1 MARTVTVEK
10 TPAGPGGPRF
20 PVPAKPE
27 LERLGI
33 DEAKWRV
40 LSEMT
45 FPTAR
50 TPAALVMVLEYCRAR
65 GLDPLKRP
73 VHVVPMWNAALGREV
88 ETVWPGINEVQTTAA
103 RTGLWAGMDSPRFG
117 PELTR
122 SFRGRRRSG
131 EGWEDAELTLTFPA
145 WCEVTVWRLVNGAR
159 CAFSEP
165 VFWLE
170 AYSRTG
176 GARSELPN
184 DMWVRRPRGQL
195 LKCAKAAS
203 LRAAFPEEADYTAE
217 EMEGKIIDAG
227 GVLVPEEGGEPEA
240 STVKAGAASED
251 EEPEPPPV
259 PAEVKVGVHRLVA
272 RTVVAQAWEQADAY
286 AATRWQGAA
295 LEYARGELARARRE
309 RERGAHSQAA

>member
-1 MARTVTVEK
+1 MARAASAEK
-10 TPAGPGGPRF
+10 NPTEPGSPRF
-20 PVPAKPE
+20 PVPVKSE
-27 LERLGI
+27 LERLGV

-40 LSEMT
+40 LAEMT
-45 FPTAR
+45 FPSAR
-50 TPAALVMVLEYCRAR
+50 TPEALVMVLEYCRAR

-73 VHVVPMWNAALGREV
+73 VHIVPMWNVALGREV

-117 PELTR
+117 PELSR

-131 EGWEDAELTLTFPA
+131 EGWEDAELTLTFPS
-145 WCEVTVWRLVNGAR
+145 WCEVTVYRLVNGAR

-170 AYSRTG
+170 AYSRSG

-217 EMEGKIIDAG
+217 EMEGKIIDAVG
-227 GVLVPEEGGEPEA
+227 GRVPEEASEPGA
-240 STVKAGAASED
+240 SSGADPSATED
-251 EEPEPPPV
+251 EEPEPPL

-272 RTVVAQAWEQADAY
+272 RTVIAQAWEQADVY

-295 LEYARGELARARRE
+295 LAYARRELARARRE
-309 RERGAHSQAA
+309 RETQAGSQAA

>member
-1 MARTVTVEK
+1 MARTESLQK
-10 TPAGPGGPRF
+10 TSPEPASPRF
-20 PVPAKPE
+20 PVPARGE

-45 FPTAR
+45 FPMAR
-50 TPAALVMVLEYCRAR
+50 TAQAIVMVLEYCRAR

-73 VHVVPMWNAALGREV
+73 VHIVPMWNAALGREV

-122 SFRGRRRSG
+122 SFRGRRRNG
-131 EGWEDAELTLTFPA
+131 DAWEDAELTLTFPA
-145 WCEVTVWRLVNGAR
+145 WCEVAVWRLVNGAR

-170 AYSRTG
+170 AYSRSG
-176 GARSELPN
+176 GVRSELPN
-184 DMWVRRPRGQL
+184 EMWVRRPRGQL

-217 EMEGKIIDAG
+217 EMEGKVIDAG
-227 GVLVPEEGGEPEA
+227 SALGPTDDGEPEA
-240 STVKAGAASED
+240 SGKTGSSPSEED
-251 EEPEPPPV
+251 EPEPPAV

-272 RTVVAQAWEQADAY
+272 RTVIAQAWEQADAY

-295 LEYARGELARARRE
+295 LEYARRELARARRE
-309 RERGAHSQAA
+309 RERGTETRAA

>member
-1 MARTVTVEK
+1 MARAASQEK
-10 TPAGPGGPRF
+10 NPTEPGGPRF
-20 PVPAKPE
+20 PVPARSE

-45 FPTAR
+45 FPSAR
-50 TPAALVMVLEYCRAR
+50 TPEALVMVLEYCRAR

-73 VHVVPMWNAALGREV
+73 VHIVPMWSAALGREV

-117 PELTR
+117 PEVSR
-122 SFRGRRRSG
+122 AFRGRRRSA
-131 EGWEDAELTLTFPA
+131 EAWEDVELSLTFPS
-145 WCEVTVWRLVNGAR
+145 WCEVTVYRLVNGQR
-159 CAFSEP
+159 CPFSEP

-170 AYSRTG
+170 AYSRAG

-184 DMWVRRPRGQL
+184 DMWVKRPRGQL

-217 EMEGKIIDAG
+217 EMEGKVIDAG
-227 GVLVPEEGGEPEA
+227 VAVPEEGSSAGASSDGEP
-240 STVKAGAASED
+240 SASEAED
-251 EEPEPPPV
+251 PDPV
-259 PAEVKVGVHRLVA
+259 TLPSEVRIGVHRLVA
-272 RTVVAQAWEQADAY
+272 RTVAAQAWEQADAY

-295 LEYARGELARARRE
+295 LAYARRELARARRE
-309 RERGAHSQAA
+309 RETNTGSQAA

>member
-1 MARTVTVEK
+1 MARAASAEK
-10 TPAGPGGPRF
+10 NTAEPGSPRF
-20 PVPAKPE
+20 PVPVKSE
-27 LERLGI
+27 LERLGV

-40 LSEMT
+40 LAEMT
-45 FPTAR
+45 FPSAR
-50 TPAALVMVLEYCRAR
+50 TPEALVMVLEYCRAR

-73 VHVVPMWNAALGREV
+73 VHIVPMWNVALGREV

-117 PELTR
+117 PELSR

-131 EGWEDAELTLTFPA
+131 EGWEDAELTLTFPS
-145 WCEVTVWRLVNGAR
+145 WCEVTVWRLVNGQR

-170 AYSRTG
+170 AYSRAG

-217 EMEGKIIDAG
+217 EMEGKTIDAVG
-227 GVLVPEEGGEPEA
+227 ERVPEEGREPGA
-240 STVKAGAASED
+240 SSGADPSAAED
-251 EEPEPPPV
+251 EEPEPPL

-272 RTVVAQAWEQADAY
+272 RTVVAQAWEQADVY

-295 LEYARGELARARRE
+295 LAYARRELARARRE
-309 RERGAHSQAA
+309 REAGTETRAA

>member
-1 MARTVTVEK
+1 MARAVSAELSH
-10 TPAGPGGPRF
+10 AGPAGPRF
-20 PVPAKPE
+20 PVPARSE

-50 TPAALVMVLEYCRAR
+50 TPEALVMVLEYCRAR

-103 RTGLWAGMDSPRFG
+103 RTGLWAEMDSPRFG
-117 PELTR
+117 SELTR
-122 SFRGRRRSG
+122 SFRGRRRSA
-131 EGWEDAELTLTFPA
+131 EGWEDVELSLTFPA

-170 AYSRTG
+170 AYSRSG

-217 EMEGKIIDAG
+217 EMEGKVIDAG
-227 GVLVPEEGGEPEA
+227 GVLVPDDGSP
-240 STVKAGAASED
+240 AGASSAADPSED
-251 EEPEPPPV
+251 EEPEPPPL

-272 RTVVAQAWEQADAY
+272 RTVIAQAWEQADAY

-295 LEYARGELARARRE
+295 LEYARRELARARGE
-309 RERGAHSQAA
+309 REANARSQAA